1 MLLSSRTRDEYDFDS
16 SDEEDVRNTVGNI
29 PLQWYDSLAHIGYDT
44 SGRPIMKP
52 DIYHGKPDAID
63 EFLRNT
69 NIEDGGSS
77 VEWRCIRDP
86 HTGQLVLLSDGDLEI
101 VHKSVKGEGITADS
115 KEGPF
120 ETWEEWF
127 TKDVMQMPLTAHPPQ
142 KRSFIPSLLDRRR
155 VGRMVHAI
163 KSGWLVPKLPSWAL
177 SDPNNLDELRMYGAY
192 MASGNPDVLDANYD
206 EEPLSF
212 SSFDVSTYVFPDV
225 WNNQDNENDLV
236 NTTTSS
242 WQSKLPMLASDYR
255 PPRPRP
261 YQKAPE
267 EPLPGHIASYN
278 PPPEFLLSKDEEK
291 KVMKAWRERV
301 RDGHVSRVPPQM
313 PRKFSCL
320 RHVPFSERYLHE
332 REERVKD
339 LIMATRFE
347 KQRVATTPEAMLP
360 PIPSL
365 SQLRPYPSHIGL
377 QYIGHS
383 GRVTSLSV
391 SPCGQW
397 LASISPSDGY
407 LRIWE
412 TSTNY
417 CFRVYRLS
425 NPCVKEKVK
434 LKQNNKIRGSNYED
448 SQLNNN
454 NDIDEEETNR
464 QPSDDEE
471 NWSPSSPSASIS
483 WNPNP
488 ELHLLAAAIGTQLFI
503 INPALG
509 DRVRVSHTETSLLKW
524 WSDMNDN
531 VANISVQIPDNKAE
545 DIVDTAETI
554 PSKQLRLD
562 NEMNIDDEQSEIEM
576 KTMAKWTIKIP
587 PQTMNKVAKS
597 KTYERHRIIITVT
610 DPIISLDWHPKG
622 DYLLTLSRPI
632 LSSHVRSRSAK
643 RLLLHRLSKMSSQAP
658 FSDTGKPVEWK
669 QAGFHPTGKPHLFV
683 ASPRAVRIYDLVEQ
697 KELRCLRL
705 ESSSNFISCMALHP
719 SGDHLVVGSYDSR
732 FNWFDIE
739 LGNVPFKKLQLNHGA
754 VRQLAVHYRRPL
766 VSVALSDGTI
776 LIIHGKVID
785 DLLSKPV
792 VIPVQ
797 LIRTGQPTSHSNVFS
812 TVFHPRQPHV
822 YSGGEDGSV
831 KQFVAWK

>member
-1 MLLSSRTRDEYDFDS
+1 MLLSSKSGDEYDFDS

-52 DIYHGKPDAID
+52 DVYNGKPDAID

-69 NIEDGGSS
+69 NIEDNGSG
-77 VEWRCIRDP
+77 VDWRCIRDP
-86 HTGQLVLLSDGDLEI
+86 QTGQLVLLSDADLEI
-101 VHKSVKGEGITADS
+101 VDKSTKGEGITVDS

-127 TKDVMQMPLTAHPPQ
+127 TKDVMDMPLTAHPPQ

-177 SDPNNLDELRMYGAY
+177 SDPNNVDELRRYGAY
-192 MASGNPDVLDANYD
+192 MASGNPDLLEPDY
-206 EEPLSF
+206 EEGPLSF
-212 SSFDVSTYVFPDV
+212 SSFDVSTYIFPDV
-225 WNNQDNENDLV
+225 WSNQDNENDQMDA
-236 NTTTSS
+236 TPS
-242 WQSKLPMLASDYR
+242 WKLKLPMLASDYR

-261 YQKAPE
+261 YQRAPE

-291 KVMKAWRERV
+291 KVMKVWRERV

-320 RHVPFSERYLHE
+320 RHVPFSERYLYE

-339 LIMATRFE
+339 LIMAARFE
-347 KQRVATTPEAMLP
+347 KQRVSTTPEAMLP

-377 QYIGHS
+377 QYSGHT
-383 GRVTSLSV
+383 GRVTSLSI

-417 CFRVYRLS
+417 CFRAYRLS
-425 NPCVKEKVK
+425 NPCVREKVK
-434 LKQNNKIRGSNYED
+434 MKQQEQVKVIKEPNHNGL
-448 SQLNNN
+448 QM
-454 NDIDEEETNR
+454 NDDDEEVMN

-471 NWSPSSPSASIS
+471 NWSPSSPTACIS
-483 WNPNP
+483 WNPNS

-524 WSDMNDN
+524 WSEMNEN
-531 VANISVQIPDNKAE
+531 VANISVLTDNKTE
-545 DIVDTAETI
+545 DIEETDANI

-562 NEMNIDDEQSEIEM
+562 NNEMDFDDQLEIEM
-576 KTMAKWTIKIP
+576 KTMAKWTIKMP
-587 PQTMNKVAKS
+587 PSTQSMNKAAKS
-597 KTYERHRIIITVT
+597 KTFERHRIIITVL

-632 LSSHVRSRSAK
+632 LSSRVRSRSAK
-643 RLLLHRLSKMSSQAP
+643 RLLLHRLSKMSSQTP

-669 QAGFHPTGKPHLFV
+669 QAGFHPTGKPHLFI

-697 KELRCLRL
+697 RELRCLRL
-705 ESSSNFISCMALHP
+705 ESSSNFISSMALHP

-754 VRQLAVHYRRPL
+754 IRQLAIHNRRPL

-797 LIRTGQPTSHSNVFS
+797 LIRTGQPSSQSNVFS

-822 YSGGEDGSV
+822 YSGGEDGSI